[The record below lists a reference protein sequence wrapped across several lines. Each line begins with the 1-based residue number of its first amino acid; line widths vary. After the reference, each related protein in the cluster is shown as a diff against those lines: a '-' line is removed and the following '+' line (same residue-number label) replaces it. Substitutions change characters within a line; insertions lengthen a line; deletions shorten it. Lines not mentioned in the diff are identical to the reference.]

1 MQISKDHP
9 RYRSLVT
16 REMMVEAVRKGIVS
30 PSGLIANGRGEAF
43 DYILGEA
50 TTGHAREAEVAA
62 TALLLSAKRPI
73 ISVNGNTAAL
83 CSKEVVG
90 LADATGSRI
99 EVNLFHRTRER
110 IELVVAFMEAAGGR
124 DVLGRNQKEKLP
136 GIASDRAR
144 CEREGVFSADVVLVP
159 LEDGDRAEALVRSGK
174 KVIVVDLNPLS
185 RSARAATIA
194 VVDEVTRAIPNMTE
208 AAPELEGAAERK
220 RVLAAFDNTANLAKT
235 IRFMSARL
243 ESIAAEGKG

>member
-1 MQISKDHP
+1 VQISKDHP

-16 REMMVEAVRKGIVS
+16 REMMAEAVRKGIVS
-30 PSGLIANGRGEAF
+30 PSGLIAHGRGEAF

-50 TTGHAREAEVAA
+50 TTETAREAEIAA
-62 TALLLSAKRPI
+62 TALLLSAKWPV

-83 CSKEVVG
+83 CSKDVVG
-90 LADATGSRI
+90 LAEATGSRI
-99 EVNLFHRTRER
+99 EVNLFHRTKER
-110 IELVVAFMEAAGGR
+110 VGLVVAFMEAAGGK
-124 DVLGRNQKEKLP
+124 DVLGRNQTEKLP
-136 GIASDRAR
+136 GIASERAL

-194 VVDEVTRAIPNMTE
+194 VVDEITRAVLNMTE
-208 AAPELEGAAERK
+208 VVPELKRTNARK
-220 RVLAAFDNTANLAKT
+220 RVLADFDNSANLAKT
-235 IRFMSARL
+235 LRFMRARL
-243 ESIAAEGKG
+243 EVIAAEGKG